1 MLRHLQPLREPDP
14 DVISVL
20 MSPHTGCGVKRI
32 CFTLEYRRHFFLFSA
47 LCFNIF
53 MKKKK
58 KPRGLASMSAQGE
71 EGWVVAQG
79 NRMVGGVQGWRA
91 GHQEVG
97 MWVPVC
103 DVIVSRTVSAHQQ
116 QQHQQPGA
124 ALHNRGGQSCTH
136 GYVYFHDCD
145 LIPKLF
151 LWNIK
156 TIKEKKNPIIWPCRV
171 KVSDCYFYVEE
182 HRQLRGF

>member
-1 MLRHLQPLREPDP
+1 M
-14 DVISVL
+14 
-20 MSPHTGCGVKRI
+20 
-32 CFTLEYRRHFFLFSA
+32 
-47 LCFNIF
+47 
-53 MKKKK
+53 
-58 KPRGLASMSAQGE
+58 
-71 EGWVVAQG
+71 AQG

-116 QQHQQPGA
+116 QQQHQQPGA
-124 ALHNRGGQSCTH
+124 ALHNRGGQSCMH

-151 LWNIK
+151 L
-156 TIKEKKNPIIWPCRV
+156 
-171 KVSDCYFYVEE
+171 
-182 HRQLRGF
+182 